1 MMVLRCLRSD
11 AMDFWGHSL
20 SSLMWL
26 SKRGIRASR
35 LQMTIDSSLVRGS
48 DILLVDTSD
57 IDHLGLRRC
66 HNVTDQCMLDI
77 VNYCHKLQ
85 SIYIGSEKVTD
96 AGVIALVAGCGQ
108 LQSINL
114 ASCGKVTDAGVR
126 ALSAG
131 CGQLQSIDLK
141 GCYQVTDTGVIAL
154 GAGRGQLQCINLAY
168 CGEVTDAGVIALGA
182 GCGQLHIVL
191 DRFDKLTD
199 KESMRMLITS
209 S

>member
-1 MMVLRCLRSD
+1 MVLRCLRSD

-35 LQMTIDSSLVRGS
+35 LHDSSLVRGS

-108 LQSINL
+108 LQSI
-114 ASCGKVTDAGVR
+114 
-126 ALSAG
+126 
-131 CGQLQSIDLK
+131 DLK
-141 GCYQVTDTGVIAL
+141 GCYQVTDAGVIALGAGRGQLQCINLECCGEVTDAGVIAL